1 MNGESVFSCILRII
15 IKLALGI
22 GALYIAMRDGK
33 IISQY
38 GTMEIILG
46 GIAVVALV
54 YCILTV
60 ISWASWLLDKLFIFI
75 PERSDGVYQ
84 YGHWGLN
91 IFLIIIIAIVIMV
104 FKDKIFPIINDL
116 SVKLNITGD
125 KPYYIVAAFGMMFLI
140 IDIIRLIRS
149 IRYI

>member
-1 MNGESVFSCILRII
+1 MNEDSIFHCIMRIL
-15 IKLALGI
+15 IKLGLGI

-38 GTMEIILG
+38 GTMEVILG
-46 GIAVVALV
+46 GIAVVTLV

-75 PERSDGVYQ
+75 PERSDGEYQ

-91 IFLIIIIAIVIMV
+91 IFLVIVIAIVVII
-104 FKDKIFPIINDL
+104 FKDKIFPFIDDL
-116 SVKLNITGD
+116 SVKLNLTGD
-125 KPYYIVAAFGMMFLI
+125 KPYYIVAALGSIFLI
-140 IDIIRLIRS
+140 FDIIRLIRA
-149 IRYI
+149 IRY